1 MIRAPSPCTGRGKC
15 YNHFRTRP
23 LQPRSAQPDGDYL
36 EPIQYVDTFVAAPR
50 TRTEIDGA
58 VLLLH
63 IVQPAPRTRTE
74 IRKQPEMSHGQSA
87 SPTRT
92 EDSRFPSADRR
103 TFQLRANKQYA
114 NIARHNLAA
123 LFHTVGREFRIHTPT
138 PALRHAAQCRRRTS
152 AAMLPTITSPRRR
165 RWQTM
170 RHDPPRTSERRPARP
185 ENDGRAGQSPKI
197 ALSRNYNA
205 DLFAIRPES

>member
-23 LQPRSAQPDGDYL
+23 LQPRPAQPDGDYL
-36 EPIQYVDTFVAAPR
+36 EPIQYADTFV
-50 TRTEIDGA
+50 
-58 VLLLH
+58 
-63 IVQPAPRTRTE
+63 PAPRTRTE
-74 IRKQPEMSHGQSA
+74 TRRQAEMRHSQIA

-92 EDSRFPSADRR
+92 EDTTFPPPIVAP
-103 TFQLRANKQYA
+103 FQLRANKQYA

-123 LFHTVGREFRIHTPT
+123 LFHTVGREFRIHTPI
-138 PALRHAAQCRRRTS
+138 PALRRAAQRRRRTS
-152 AAMLPTITSPRRR
+152 AAMPPTITSPRRR

-170 RHDPPRTSERRPARP
+170 RHYLPRTSERRPARP
-185 ENDGRAGQSPKI
+185 ENDGRAGQSPKN

>member
-1 MIRAPSPCTGRGKC
+1 MR
-15 YNHFRTRP
+15 
-23 LQPRSAQPDGDYL
+23 
-36 EPIQYVDTFVAAPR
+36 
-50 TRTEIDGA
+50 
-58 VLLLH
+58 
-63 IVQPAPRTRTE
+63 
-74 IRKQPEMSHGQSA
+74 HGQIA

-92 EDSRFPSADRR
+92 KDGRFPSADRR

-138 PALRHAAQCRRRTS
+138 PALRRAAPRTRTETRRQAEMRHSQIASPTRTEDTTFPPPIVAPFQLRANKQYANIARHNLAALFHTAGQEFRIHTPTPALRHAAQCRRWTS

-170 RHDPPRTSERRPARP
+170 RHYLPHTSERRPARP
-185 ENDGRAGQSPKI
+185 ENDGRAGQSPKN